1 MKSTANKLLKRTLNS
16 WLASFLAILAN
27 NLSPLSKALASKEST
42 VKYSILF
49 LLLCNLVSF
58 SSSACSIAGW
68 RMFSPTPDS
77 WNAVTL
83 DQPENGFFWELVPQP
98 VVELSNVS
106 RGSGKRSSS
115 CSDFGIIELSVSLPE
130 TSSYKISDFGVY
142 VRLIDGK
149 QPDLIFP
156 DTPMTGRIESGVM
169 KLVFPWLEPQNTK
182 IMPLNLTL
190 DIFLVSHRLN
200 VGKSVK
206 LVVK

>member
-1 MKSTANKLLKRTLNS
+1 M
-16 WLASFLAILAN
+16 FLAN
-27 NLSPLSKALASKEST
+27 NAKSYANTLRDRRALASKESS
-42 VKYSILF
+42 VKYSLLF

-58 SSSACSIAGW
+58 NSLACSIAGW
-68 RMFSPTPDS
+68 RMFTPIPDS

-83 DQPENGFFWELVPQP
+83 EQPENGYFWELVPEP
-98 VVELSNVS
+98 VVELGSLS
-106 RGSGKRSSS
+106 RGSGKRSSA

-130 TSSYKISDFGVY
+130 SSSYKISDFGVY
-142 VRLIDGK
+142 VRLTEGK

-156 DTPMTGRIESGVM
+156 DTPMTGRIDNGVM
-169 KLVFPWLEPQNTK
+169 KLVFPWLEPQKSK
-182 IMPLNLTL
+182 IEPLNLTL

>member
-1 MKSTANKLLKRTLNS
+1 
-16 WLASFLAILAN
+16 
-27 NLSPLSKALASKEST
+27 
-42 VKYSILF
+42 
-49 LLLCNLVSF
+49 
-58 SSSACSIAGW
+58 
-68 RMFSPTPDS
+68 MFSPTPDS